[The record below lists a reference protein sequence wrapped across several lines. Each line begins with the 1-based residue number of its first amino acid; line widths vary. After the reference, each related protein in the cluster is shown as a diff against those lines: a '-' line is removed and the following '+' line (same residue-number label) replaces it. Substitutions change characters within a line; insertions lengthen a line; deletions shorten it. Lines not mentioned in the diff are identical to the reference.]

1 MIIGGTFINI
11 VYIWVAALVVTV
23 AIEAFTLN
31 LTSIWFSVGALAA
44 LILASIGLSPLVQMV
59 VFVVVSALLL
69 ILVRPLTRKFLRVR
83 GEKTNAD
90 RIIGQQAIVT
100 VAIDNALSQGE
111 IKLLGQNWSARSQDN
126 SKIAVGTTVRVLSIA
141 GVKVIVEELQ
151 TQEVQEEAL

>member
-141 GVKVIVEELQ
+141 GVKAIVEELQ
-151 TQEVQEEAL
+151 TQEVQEETL

>member
-141 GVKVIVEELQ
+141 GVKAIVEELQ

>member
-126 SKIAVGTTVRVLSIA
+126 SKIAVGATVRVLSIA
-141 GVKVIVEELQ
+141 GVKAIVEELQ